1 MSTNHTTNYNL
12 NQWEATDK
20 VLRTEFNE
28 DNAKID
34 AALKANA
41 DAAAAIQAKLGNC
54 RIEHS
59 TYVGD
64 GNAGSGYPTGLT
76 FSDEPPVL
84 VVVVGRDS
92 KLLAL
97 HSETQSSFSMDGGL
111 FQVSWTDS
119 GVTWWHVSNP
129 NSQFNAYGTT
139 YHVLMIYTAL

>member
-12 NQWEATDK
+12 NQWEAADK

-64 GNAGSGYPTGLT
+64 GNAGSGYSTGLT
-76 FSDEPPVL
+76 FSGEPPLL

-92 KLLAL
+92 KLLTI
-97 HSETQSSFSMDGGL
+97 HSGTQNSFSMDGGL
-111 FQVSWTDS
+111 FQVVWTDT
-119 GVTWWHVSNP
+119 GVSWYHVSNP
-129 NSQFNAYGTT
+129 SSQFNAYGVT
-139 YHVLMIYTAL
+139 YHVLMFYSVS